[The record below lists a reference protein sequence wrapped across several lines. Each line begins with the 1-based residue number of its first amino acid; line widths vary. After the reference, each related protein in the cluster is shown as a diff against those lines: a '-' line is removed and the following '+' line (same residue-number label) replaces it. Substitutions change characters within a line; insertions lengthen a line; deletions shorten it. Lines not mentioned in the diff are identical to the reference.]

1 MATRKFSATFVIEIE
16 EENNI
21 LSSHEVHHNEDIRD
35 LLENLVFDIDDVTIS
50 NINVREHG

>member
-21 LSSHEVHHNEDIRD
+21 LSSHEAHHHEDIRD
-35 LLENLVFDIDDVTIS
+35 LLENLVFDIDDVKRY